1 MTDRTPR
8 LDLPFVMPAQ
18 AQKHVTVNE
27 ALARLDILV
36 QAAVLSRTQTTQ
48 PASPS
53 EGDGYVLPD
62 APEGVDWALH
72 APGRLLVFHEGVWT
86 AIAPWAGL
94 GVYVHD
100 EGLSLVHDGTDWRP
114 LSDQIRQLDHQDGL
128 GVGASAD
135 AYNRV
140 VIKSPSV
147 LMSAEDG
154 GSGDLRLVMNKAV
167 ETATA
172 SVLFQSGWSGRAELG
187 LAGEDAFSVKVSA
200 DGASWREA
208 LNVSASDGEVSLEG
222 LKVRSD
228 CLTLAQSRTPVS
240 ASASGETGQICW
252 DGGHVYVCVAQNQ
265 WRRAALASW

>member
-1 MTDRTPR
+1 MTERTPR

-36 QAAVLSRTQTTQ
+36 QAAVLSRTQTVQ
-48 PASPS
+48 PANPE
-53 EGDGYVLPD
+53 EGAGYVLPD
-62 APEGVDWALH
+62 APEGADWSLH

-86 AIAPWAGL
+86 AITPWAGL
-94 GVYVHD
+94 SVYVRD
-100 EGLSLVHDGTDWRP
+100 EGLSLVHDGAEWRT
-114 LSDQIRQLDHQDGL
+114 LSEQIRQLDHQDGL

-135 AYNRV
+135 SYNRV
-140 VIKSPSV
+140 SIKSSGV

-154 GSGDLRLVMNKAV
+154 GSGDLRLVMNKAM

-172 SVLFQSGWSGRAELG
+172 SLVFQSGWSGRAELG
-187 LAGEDAFSVKVSA
+187 LAGEDVFSVKVSA

-208 LNVSASDGEVSLEG
+208 LKVNAADGEVSLDG
-222 LKVRSD
+222 LKVNSD
-228 CLTLAQSRTPVS
+228 CLTLEQSRTP
-240 ASASGETGQICW
+240 ASATAPGAAGQICW